1 MTTPTL
7 EFLRALPKAE
17 LHCHLDGSMRHA
29 TVVEGARGN
38 PALGISAAND
48 DELRA
53 ELGLGKRHDNLVE
66 YLKVFDIT
74 LSFLQDEAGLRRAVK
89 ELVQDAAA
97 ENLRHLEVR
106 YAPELHTRAALNM
119 AQVHDIVSHA
129 LAEEAAAANI
139 TAAVIVCG
147 MRLFSP
153 ESTVME
159 ASLASMAKETLPTA
173 FDIAGPEDG
182 FPPSMHEAA
191 FKLAKRNGLCIT
203 CHAGEAAGA
212 DSVWDA
218 IVQGRAD
225 RIGHGV
231 RMMDD
236 PALLNYVADHQIP
249 VEICLIS
256 NLQTSAVETLA
267 DHPLPRFLEAG
278 VCATLCTDNRLVS
291 DTTVTDEYR
300 SAVETFGFGHKEV
313 MQLAY
318 NGFKA
323 AFLPLAVKRDVL
335 ARVRRELEELAAA
348 HNVPATDLPLW

>member
-1 MTTPTL
+1 MTTPSV

-29 TVVEGARGN
+29 TVVKGAQSN
-38 PALGISAAND
+38 AALGISATTD

-74 LSFLQDEAGLRRAVK
+74 LSFLQDEAGLRLAVK
-89 ELVQDAAA
+89 ELVEDAAA

-106 YAPELHTRAALNM
+106 YAQELHTRAELNM

-129 LAEEAAAANI
+129 LAGEAAKAGISASI
-139 TAAVIVCG
+139 IVCG
-147 MRLFSP
+147 MRLFTP
-153 ESTVME
+153 ESVTME
-159 ASLASMAKETLPTA
+159 ASLAAMTKGTLPTA

-191 FKLAKRNGLCIT
+191 FKLAKRNGLFIT

-212 DSVWDA
+212 ESVWDA
-218 IVQGRAD
+218 IIQGRTD

-231 RMMDD
+231 RIIDD
-236 PALLNYVADHQIP
+236 PALLNFVADHQIP
-249 VEICLIS
+249 IEICLIS
-256 NLQTSAVETLA
+256 NLQTSAVDTMA
-267 DHPLPRFLEAG
+267 DHPLPTFLEAG
-278 VCATLCTDNRLVS
+278 ICATLCTDNRLVS
-291 DTTVTDEYR
+291 DTTVTDEYQI
-300 SAVETFGFGHKEV
+300 AVETFGFGYKEV

-323 AFLPLAVKRDVL
+323 AFLPIEAKRELL
-335 ARVRRELEELAAA
+335 ARVRGELEELAAA
-348 HNVPATDLPLW
+348 HNVPASELPLW